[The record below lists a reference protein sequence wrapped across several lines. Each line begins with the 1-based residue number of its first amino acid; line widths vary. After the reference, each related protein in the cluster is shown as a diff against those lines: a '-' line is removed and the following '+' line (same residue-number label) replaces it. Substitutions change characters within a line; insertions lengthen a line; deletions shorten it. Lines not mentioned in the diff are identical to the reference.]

1 MKPEDADKMH
11 FVIDDVDSFKQ
22 KLGERTMPNFY
33 AVIREALAESDKKDE
48 DIDYLAILHFKKSS
62 HDAVVKEFGLK
73 EDQTT
78 YLQNYGH
85 IGQND
90 QVLSMKIAL
99 EEGRL
104 HDGDD
109 VIMVGAGIGF
119 VWAAAHVH
127 WGEYKG

>member
-1 MKPEDADKMH
+1 
-11 FVIDDVDSFKQ
+11 
-22 KLGERTMPNFY
+22 
-33 AVIREALAESDKKDE
+33 
-48 DIDYLAILHFKKSS
+48 
-62 HDAVVKEFGLK
+62 
-73 EDQTT
+73 
-78 YLQNYGH
+78 
-85 IGQND
+85 
-90 QVLSMKIAL
+90 MKIAL